1 MAASRPGKQTWD
13 RTLTRMLLT
22 YAYARGVL
30 MFLRVCLIF
39 VGYLQHGLI
48 LQGLPTP
55 GCQAI

>member
-1 MAASRPGKQTWD
+1 MAASLPGEQARD
-13 RTLTRMLLT
+13 RMLARMLLT

-30 MFLRVCLIF
+30 MFLRVCLIV

-48 LQGLPTP
+48 LQGMPTP